1 MESRILLLRLLR
13 SDRNYPCSSI
23 MESRKVESTKQ
34 ISILRR
40 LEWPIA
46 IIAIVGI
53 LIAWF
58 AGDSLDRKRTDQLV
72 ISFMQNHDVEL
83 LAQDICMLNKEDSS
97 NYLVFSESVGYSGK
111 VKVLTTYSS
120 GLSIEKI
127 DIVSH
132 SETYSYF
139 QRLNENDFF
148 DGFTGIEVQ
157 NFESEKPDAITG
169 ATKSTDAINK
179 AVSVSNLKLAEH
191 LNFYLKNSEQTSSF
205 IFGFKEAL
213 LLIIF
218 GLGILFRILKGNIAK
233 LIKWLSVITSV
244 VFLGFLWNNSLS
256 LAKIN
261 TFLLG
266 FWFDDL
272 FYLIMILATLL
283 ILIISG
289 RNYYCNGICPFGN
302 LQDLVS
308 LLGNAKE
315 KKLIL
320 HQWWKW
326 LQRSLAWIAIILA
339 LLFRNP
345 GLTDF
350 TVFSAAFDFTASDII
365 MGLTAL
371 MLLMSLFFKRFWC
384 SYLCPV
390 GASLDL
396 ITLFRTKTRS
406 LWKREQS

>member
-1 MESRILLLRLLR
+1 MESV
-13 SDRNYPCSSI
+13 
-23 MESRKVESTKQ
+23 EVESIKQ

-46 IIAIVGI
+46 IIAIIGI
-53 LIAWF
+53 LIAWIV
-58 AGDSLDRKRTDQLV
+58 GDSLERKRTDQLV
-72 ISFMQNHDVEL
+72 RSFLQGDDIEM
-83 LAQDICMLNKEDSS
+83 LAQDICMLSMEDSA

-111 VKVLTTYSS
+111 IKVLTTYSS
-120 GLSIEKI
+120 ELSIEKI
-127 DIVSH
+127 DIISH

-139 QRLNENDFF
+139 KRLHENEFF
-148 DGFTGIEVQ
+148 EGFNGIEIQ
-157 NFESEKPDAITG
+157 NFENEKPDAITG
-169 ATKSTDAINK
+169 ATKSTDAINY
-179 AVSVSNLKLAEH
+179 AVSESNLKLAEH
-191 LNFYLKNSEQTSSF
+191 LNFYLKDSVQDRSF
-205 IFGFKEAL
+205 IFGLKEAL
-213 LLIIF
+213 LLILF
-218 GLGILFRILKGNIAK
+218 ALGILFRALKGKIGK
-233 LIKWLSVITSV
+233 LIKWLGVITSL
-244 VFLGFLWNNSLS
+244 VFLGFLWNSSLS

-261 TFLLG
+261 TFILG

-272 FYLIMILATLL
+272 FYLIMILGTLM
-283 ILIISG
+283 IIMVTG

-302 LQDLVS
+302 LQDLIS
-308 LLGNAKE
+308 LLGKAKE

-339 LLFRNP
+339 LLFKNP

-350 TVFSAAFDFTASDII
+350 TVFAAAFDFTASDII

-406 LWKREQS
+406 LWKREQG